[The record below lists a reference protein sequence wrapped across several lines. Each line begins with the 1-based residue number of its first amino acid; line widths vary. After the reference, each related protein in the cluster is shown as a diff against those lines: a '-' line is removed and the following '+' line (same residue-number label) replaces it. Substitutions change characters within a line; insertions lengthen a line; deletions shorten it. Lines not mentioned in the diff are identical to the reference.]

1 MGHKLLFLVV
11 VAVLEKPSLFL
22 AGREPERAELS
33 DALASNRAEL
43 IAVHGRRRVGKTY
56 LVRASFQEQLC
67 FELTGMRDAPLK
79 EQLTNFTRT
88 LSQRVN
94 YTLEVPRSWVDA
106 FELLKRYLTDEL
118 SRGRRR
124 VVFLDELPWLA
135 SARSGF
141 LSALDHF
148 WNSFG
153 SRQSNLILVI
163 CGSAASWMI
172 VNVLHHKGGL
182 HNRVTR
188 SIALKPFNLHETQT
202 FLNGRGIRLE
212 PDQILEIFLA
222 VGGIPYYLDYIR
234 KGRSAA
240 QSIDALFFSVNA
252 PLRDEF
258 TQLYASLFE
267 NYERHMKVIRALA
280 RKHSGLTRQQLLDE
294 SGFSTGGALTTVLS
308 ELEST
313 GFILRTVPF
322 GKTHRDALFRLVDAL
337 TLFHLRWAVTRT
349 QDSPYWVHRRSTPAG
364 IAWAGYAFENVCFS
378 HVRQIKKA
386 LGISG
391 ILTEES
397 SWQHFARSKHDHG
410 AQIDLLIDRPD
421 RVVNLCEMKHS
432 SVAFV
437 INKKY
442 AQWLRERTEVFR
454 RETGTS
460 KTLFNTFITTHGVAP
475 NEYAE
480 ELVAAHI
487 TAAALFEP

>member
-1 MGHKLLFLVV
+1 MSFGVF
-11 VAVLEKPSLFL
+11 VAQFGKTTLFL
-22 AGREPERAELS
+22 AGREAERAELD

-56 LVRASFQEQLC
+56 LVRASYQQHLC
-67 FELTGMRDAPLK
+67 FELTGMRDASLNV
-79 EQLTNFTRT
+79 QLANFTRA

-94 YTLEVPRSWVDA
+94 YALEVPRSWVDA
-106 FELLKRYLTDEL
+106 FELLKRYLTEEL
-118 SRGRRR
+118 SHRVRK

-153 SRQSNLILVI
+153 SRQANLILVI

-188 SIALKPFNLHETQT
+188 SLALKPFNLHETQA
-202 FLNGRGIRLE
+202 FLKGRGMKWE
-212 PDQILEIFLA
+212 PDQTLELYMA
-222 VGGIPYYLDYIR
+222 VGGVPYYLDYVR

-240 QSIDALFFSVNA
+240 QTIDALFFSANA
-252 PLRDEF
+252 PLREEF

-267 NYERHMKVIRALA
+267 HHERHLKVIRALA
-280 RKHSGLTRQQLLDE
+280 KRHSGLTRQQLRQE

-322 GKTHRDALFRLVDAL
+322 GKTHRDAHFRLVDAF

-349 QDSPYWVHRRSTPAG
+349 HEGPHWIHRRSTPAG
-364 IAWAGYAFENVCFS
+364 IAWAGYAFENVCLS

-397 SWQHFARSKHDHG
+397 SWQHRARSKQDQG

-432 SVAFV
+432 SSPFV
-437 INKKY
+437 IDKKY
-442 AQWLRERTEVFR
+442 AQWLRERAEVFR
-454 RETGTS
+454 RATGTS
-460 KTLFNTFITTHGVAP
+460 KTLFNTFITTRGVVR

-480 ELVAAHI
+480 EVVAAQV
-487 TAAALFEP
+487 TANALFEA

>member
-1 MGHKLLFLVV
+1 VAELV
-11 VAVLEKPSLFL
+11 KTPLFL
-22 AGREPERAELS
+22 AGREAERAELE
-33 DALASNRAEL
+33 DALLSNRAEL

-56 LVRASFQEQLC
+56 LVRAAFQRHLC
-67 FELTGMRDAPLK
+67 FELTGMRDVSLK
-79 EQLTNFTRT
+79 VQLDNFTRT
-88 LSQRVN
+88 LSQRVD
-94 YTLEVPRSWVDA
+94 YALGASSSWMDA
-106 FELLKRYLTDEL
+106 FELLKRYLVGEL
-118 SRGRRR
+118 SKGVRK

-148 WNSFG
+148 WNTFG
-153 SRQSNLILVI
+153 SRQPNLILVI

-188 SIALKPFNLHETQT
+188 SVALKPFNLYETHS
-202 FLNGRGIRLE
+202 FLKGRGIHLE
-212 PDQILEIFLA
+212 PDQTLELYMA

-240 QSIDALFFSVNA
+240 QTIDALYFSANA
-252 PLRDEF
+252 PLREEF

-267 NYERHMKVIRALA
+267 HHERHLKVIRALA
-280 RKHSGLTRQQLLDE
+280 RKHSGLTRQQLRDE
-294 SGFSTGGALTTVLS
+294 TGFSTGGALTTVLS

-313 GFILRTVPF
+313 GFILRTIPF
-322 GKTHRDALFRLVDAL
+322 GRTYRDAQFRLLDAF
-337 TLFHLRWAVTRT
+337 TLFHLRWAANRT
-349 QDSPYWVHRRSTPAG
+349 HDGPYWIHRRSTPAG
-364 IAWAGYAFENVCFS
+364 IAWAGYAFENVCLG

-397 SWQHFARSKHDHG
+397 SWQHRARSKDDQG

-421 RVVNLCEMKHS
+421 GAVNLCEMKHS
-432 SVAFV
+432 NAPLA

-442 AQWLRERTEVFR
+442 AERLRERAEVFR
-454 RETGTS
+454 RVTNTQ
-460 KTLFNTFITTHGVAP
+460 KTLFNTFITTCGVTQ
-475 NEYAE
+475 NEYAAA
-480 ELVAAHI
+480 LVATQV
-487 TAAALFEP
+487 TAAALFEA